1 VVCGVAGKPC
11 CGGRDCTDTRTYCS
25 IQATYTICVVKYAN
39 GQGCGSTNMDV
50 DEHCAS
56 GFCENNVCC
65 NMRCAASCTGG
76 TCLSGLH

>member
-1 VVCGVAGKPC
+1 LLREAPTPPRVRTP
-11 CGGRDCTDTRTYCS
+11 RTYCS
-25 IQATYTICVVKYAN
+25 IQATYAICVVKYAN

-65 NMRCAASCTGG
+65 NMRCAGSCTGR
-76 TCLSGLH
+76 TCLSGSP